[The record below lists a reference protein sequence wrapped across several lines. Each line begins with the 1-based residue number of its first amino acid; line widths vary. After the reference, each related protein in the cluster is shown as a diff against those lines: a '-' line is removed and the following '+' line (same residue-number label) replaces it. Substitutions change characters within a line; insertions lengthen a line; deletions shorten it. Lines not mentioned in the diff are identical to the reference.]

1 MAIKKYY
8 FSLLLSSQEFL
19 PYYQGYVTDIQVLTS
34 QGLKVQFPAMH
45 LRPYITSGG
54 IKGNFCLTTT
64 NNKFKSLD
72 KVS

>member
-8 FSLLLSSQEFL
+8 FSLFLSSKEFL

-45 LRPYITSGG
+45 LRPFIKSSG
-54 IKGNFCLTTT
+54 ISGNFCLTTVS
-64 NNKFKSLD
+64 NKFKSLD
-72 KVS
+72 KIS